1 MGACVGCG
9 AEAGVGGSSAWSNG
23 GGVASGE
30 EAACVSRS
38 SAGREGTAIRTMSST
53 GWTGGSVASTAGTR
67 PASPLSRR
75 RIRIKQSQQFA
86 VSHYLSWPA
95 DPAQVKTR
103 RMFHVKHSV
112 ETGIVRRSALHPRSS
127 GHNYLAT
134 ASTPSAAP
142 ALPLHGRKA
151 SRPAPERGPDVM
163 RQHVVTPGDVGEGA
177 NDEYPDHHNPR
188 LPFITQPRHRRKGG
202 AYWRTADWALPRP
215 YVTSRQG
222 ELWKLFNG
230 ADQRIHGIVAP
241 PNRGIRRESA
251 MPAKEGSPPSFT
263 DSASPVGDKGRALWW
278 RPFASTVRSLGAL
291 RSPHLNWRGSHIL
304 GCLIPFGFTRRLA

>member
-1 MGACVGCG
+1 MARPTGSTLGTTTGGTTTGSTGTKASTGGEEPRMGACVGCG

-38 SAGREGTAIRTMSST
+38 SAGREGTAVRTMSSA

-86 VSHYLSWPA
+86 ASHYLSWPA

-127 GHNYLAT
+127 GHNYWPPLRRPQRPLLCHFT
-134 ASTPSAAP
+134 A
-142 ALPLHGRKA
+142 
-151 SRPAPERGPDVM
+151 ERRAG
-163 RQHVVTPGDVGEGA
+163 
-177 NDEYPDHHNPR
+177 R
-188 LPFITQPRHRRKGG
+188 LPSG
-202 AYWRTADWALPRP
+202 AP
-215 YVTSRQG
+215 
-222 ELWKLFNG
+222 
-230 ADQRIHGIVAP
+230 
-241 PNRGIRRESA
+241 
-251 MPAKEGSPPSFT
+251 M
-263 DSASPVGDKGRALWW
+263 
-278 RPFASTVRSLGAL
+278 
-291 RSPHLNWRGSHIL
+291 
-304 GCLIPFGFTRRLA
+304 